1 MPRKKKMPPEDL
13 KKYAILRRKLI
24 NTNNDLPH
32 EKQLSTE
39 QIEQSVRHAVKMGL
53 VNESGNVVEMP
64 WGSDQQGK

>member
-1 MPRKKKMPPEDL
+1 MPRKKKMSPEDL